1 MEPIIYVMA
10 ILGCGESDASCR
22 EVRVE
27 QAAYRSEAQCMA
39 ATESALI
46 RNDDLIFPNV
56 VAQCRRADSR
66 PQLLRGSDVLRP
78 APRQTR
84 PNQVR
89 MASASRR

>member
-1 MEPIIYVMA
+1 MEPILYVMA

-39 ATESALI
+39 ATESALM
-46 RNDDLIFPNV
+46 RNDDLVFPSV
-56 VAQCRRADSR
+56 VAQWRPAGAR

-78 APRQTR
+78 APRQAAQR
-84 PNQVR
+84 PVR
-89 MASASRR
+89 VASATRR